1 MRKIIISFIAMLL
14 ALYGTVAS
22 GSYPMKEEI
31 PAPLS
36 QGRADTLLQF
46 TSGGHVLGFTPNRV
60 YMAGMGHA
68 LTDDLFF
75 MLLDKYATFCVT
87 QMEV

>member
-22 GSYPMKEEI
+22 GSYPMKEEV

-46 TSGGHVLGFTPNRV
+46 TSGGHVR
-60 YMAGMGHA
+60 A
-68 LTDDLFF
+68 LPRTGSIWQAWA
-75 MLLDKYATFCVT
+75 MP
-87 QMEV
+87 